1 MISGCGESPG
11 ELEAAARAFLDR
23 GVGEVVVKDG
33 ANGAWAVSPE

>member
-11 ELEAAARAFLDR
+11 ELEAAVRAFLDR